1 MCVCVNERERESSVT
16 TLSGNRTHARALR
29 AYQASMRSLVLAC
42 VFLSVIFFFYCACV
56 GFSALRSSHKRK
68 T

>member
-1 MCVCVNERERESSVT
+1 MT

-42 VFLSVIFFFYCACV
+42 VFLSVIFFLLCVRWIQCAEKLAQKKDI
-56 GFSALRSSHKRK
+56 ALQIR
-68 T
+68 